1 MTAKKSKFTYMKK
14 IYLIVLL
21 AISFQSFSQCSY
33 STIFPF
39 DLGLN
44 KFELNKLINTDNSVK
59 IEEGEFFNCCYWD
72 KNPKMKNDSIY
83 RSQIRLNHIQDKCF
97 NGNDNTIYLALVD
110 DKLYEISINQEYS
123 KDRYNEMISYYNNY
137 IKLFKSIYPYENS
150 FATSTTDTHEQIGEG
165 VSFFKQPL
173 EKRNK
178 VKIEKVEI
186 SFEVHYK
193 MHYNKDNKTFANT
206 NEVDYYKLNIKT
218 VNLKGTK
225 LTPELG
231 Y

>member
-1 MTAKKSKFTYMKK
+1 MKK

-21 AISFQSFSQCSY
+21 VISLQSFSQCSY
-33 STIFPF
+33 STIFPY

-44 KFELNKLINTDNSVK
+44 KFELTKLINTDNSVK
-59 IEEGEFFNCCYWD
+59 IGKLYRCCYWD

-83 RSQIRLNHIQDKCF
+83 RSQIRLDHIQDKCF
-97 NGNDNTIYLALVD
+97 NGDDNTIYLALVD
-110 DKLYEISINQEYS
+110 DKLYEISIHQIYS
-123 KDRYNEMISYYNNY
+123 KERYNEMISYYNNN
-137 IKLFKSIYPYENS
+137 IKLFKSTYPYDNS
-150 FATSTTDTHEQIGEG
+150 FTVSTTDTHEQIGEG
-165 VSFFKQPL
+165 VSFFKQPS

-178 VKIEKVEI
+178 AKIEKVEI
-186 SFEVHYK
+186 SFKVQYK
-193 MHYNKDNKTFANT
+193 RNYNKDIKDFENT
-206 NEVDYYKLNIKT
+206 NEIDYYELNIET